1 MNFFI
6 DNHNLPQHVFITNE
20 NKKLITSDICILRTE
35 TLKTDMHN
43 LGYTDFNVHT
53 NNNAAKINYYD
64 YLNGDSIKLINE
76 FYDYDFTMFNYT
88 KK

>member
-1 MNFFI
+1 
-6 DNHNLPQHVFITNE
+6 
-20 NKKLITSDICILRTE
+20 
-35 TLKTDMHN
+35 MHN